1 MLIHRLIVRKTKPEI
16 EIIRDISFNHKGL
29 SLIVDNTSD
38 SAKDSGNNVGKTTVV
53 KIIDLC
59 LGAKSVRSLYFDVDT
74 KSENHEIREFLME
87 HKVEAELI
95 LVDPNKKKKSSI
107 VRQLFNRGKRIID
120 SIEFTQEEFW
130 GKLKLLLF
138 DLDEHNPTLRQLIPK
153 FVRVDNITS
162 ENMIKYLG
170 NTTSNDTYDSIYLFL
185 FRIIKNDL
193 LSKKDTLSANLKEVE
208 TKIRLLQ
215 HDENISSLDI
225 LEQRKQ
231 LIDSDLVELSTKRKN
246 LDYMETYKEELKNKR
261 NIINSINE
269 VEAEMQMLQF
279 EIKQITVNIEKLEN
293 EKSNINH
300 SQISYIYNEAKA
312 YIGTVN
318 KTFEDLLLF
327 HNKMIQNRIDFVKDQ
342 LTIKEKRYTE
352 LEYGRDT
359 LLEQNKNLT
368 IDLLD
373 EGLLEELNSI
383 NQKIEALV
391 LEKGAINQTIKILTS
406 AETLKDNLTN
416 DIKQISQQMDS
427 NNINDIIGKF
437 NVYFSDYCEKLY
449 GEKYLFVYNSKW
461 KEQNKFP
468 VSLDLFKGN
477 VGTGMKK
484 GIIVAFDLAYIKFAE
499 EMSIVSPK
507 FVIHDKLENTHIN
520 QLRTIFE
527 LSRDI
532 NGQYIVPILRERVDK
547 IESAL
552 IEECKVLELS
562 KDEKFF
568 KV

>member
-1 MLIHRLIVRKTKPEI
+1 M
-16 EIIRDISFNHKGL
+16 
-29 SLIVDNTSD
+29 
-38 SAKDSGNNVGKTTVV
+38 
-53 KIIDLC
+53 
-59 LGAKSVRSLYFDVDT
+59 
-74 KSENHEIREFLME
+74 
-87 HKVEAELI
+87 
-95 LVDPNKKKKSSI
+95 
-107 VRQLFNRGKRIID
+107 
-120 SIEFTQEEFW
+120 
-130 GKLKLLLF
+130 F

-499 EMSIVSPK
+499 EMSIVSPR

>member
-499 EMSIVSPK
+499 EMSIVSPR